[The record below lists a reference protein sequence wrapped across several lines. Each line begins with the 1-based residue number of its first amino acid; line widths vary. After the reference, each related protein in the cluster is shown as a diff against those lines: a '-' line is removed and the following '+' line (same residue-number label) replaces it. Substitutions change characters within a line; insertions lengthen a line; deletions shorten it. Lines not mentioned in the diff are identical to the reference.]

1 MNAKQRE
8 LFLKHPKFIEYLKTN
23 NIENYQGNNLMWDI
37 LGQEDYINI
46 ARIATQEMSK
56 IFKETE
62 YEAVLNKNDM

>member
-37 LGQEDYINI
+37 LGQENYINI
-46 ARIATQEMSK
+46 TRIATQEMSK